1 MKRKR
6 LSFDSIA
13 ALPAKNL
20 PRTFFSVRG
29 KMFERVPIVP
39 TCPHN
44 AWYPLL
50 ILIILFMFC
59 GPLQAEKESE
69 PAVKE
74 PAGGEA
80 TREPAPPQSPAET
93 VVWPPPFKPSEEIGA
108 DSQISFPTDI

>member
-6 LSFDSIA
+6 LSFDSSA

-20 PRTFFSVRG
+20 LRTFFSVRG
-29 KMFERVPIVP
+29 NMFERAAIVP
-39 TCPHN
+39 ARPHV

-50 ILIILFMFC
+50 LLIILFIFG
-59 GPLQAEKESE
+59 GPLQAEKGSG
-69 PAVKE
+69 PADKV
-74 PAGGEA
+74 PAGGEV
-80 TREPAPPQSPAET
+80 TREPAPQQGPAET